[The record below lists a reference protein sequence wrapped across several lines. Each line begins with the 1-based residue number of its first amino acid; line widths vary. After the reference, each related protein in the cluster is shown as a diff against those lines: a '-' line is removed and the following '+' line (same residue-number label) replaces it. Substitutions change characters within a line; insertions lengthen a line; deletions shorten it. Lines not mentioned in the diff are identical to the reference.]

1 MILASALTDKI
12 TSFLVGLASGII
24 LICLIYLLFILFTVK
39 KFQKKTSPKFAL
51 MDKRELALLIK
62 YYQEEYIKRSD
73 DAEKKFLVLIQIN
86 KELIKDI
93 ASKFAPKSTKP
104 YYELTLD
111 ECIKLLN
118 YISKRLDSLLN
129 QKMIKRFRKLTIKK
143 IMDLREMEK
152 KVKNSNL
159 AQATKLSGMSKFLK
173 VLKML
178 NPVHWFKEV
187 LIEPIINK
195 VILEI
200 TLNSIAIVAEET
212 YLIYSKRAFSSEDSE
227 INNLSIDDIY
237 NIVSNELGDEKDVPQ
252 K

>member
-39 KFQKKTSPKFAL
+39 KFQKKTSP
-51 MDKRELALLIK
+51 
-62 YYQEEYIKRSD
+62 
-73 DAEKKFLVLIQIN
+73 
-86 KELIKDI
+86 
-93 ASKFAPKSTKP
+93 KFAPKSTKP

-143 IMDLREMEK
+143 IMDLREMEM

-159 AQATKLSGMSKFLK
+159 SQATKLSGMSKFLK

>member
-1 MILASALTDKI
+1 
-12 TSFLVGLASGII
+12 
-24 LICLIYLLFILFTVK
+24 
-39 KFQKKTSPKFAL
+39 
-51 MDKRELALLIK
+51 
-62 YYQEEYIKRSD
+62 
-73 DAEKKFLVLIQIN
+73 
-86 KELIKDI
+86 
-93 ASKFAPKSTKP
+93 
-104 YYELTLD
+104 
-111 ECIKLLN
+111 
-118 YISKRLDSLLN
+118 
-129 QKMIKRFRKLTIKK
+129 
-143 IMDLREMEK
+143 
-152 KVKNSNL
+152 
-159 AQATKLSGMSKFLK
+159 MSKFLK

-237 NIVSNELGDEKDVPQ
+237 DIVSKELGVEKDVPQ